1 MTHLPTRLRALALLC
16 AAVIGLAACGSNTDG
31 AGAGPDD
38 TTDGTP
44 AGIVRVAAASD
55 LQFALE
61 EIVTGFEADTGI
73 EAKTTY
79 GSSGVF
85 YQQLRNGAPF
95 DLYLSADMQYPEKLV
110 DEGLAESSD
119 LFEYAVGRL
128 VVWAPNGSPV
138 DPAEGVA
145 AMAAP
150 EVRKAAI
157 ANPEHAPYG
166 VAAVAALQA
175 AGVHDAIADR
185 LVLGENVAQAAEFLQ
200 SGNADVGIIALSLAL
215 SPAMAATGE
224 FAEVPLETFPTMRQ
238 GGVVVGSAS
247 NPSAAGALR
256 DYLLSEPGRE
266 TLARF
271 GFSLPPS

>member
-1 MTHLPTRLRALALLC
+1 MLPLRALALLC
-16 AAVIGLAACGSNTDG
+16 AAVIGLAACGSTTDG
-31 AGAGPDD
+31 AGVGPDD

-44 AGIVRVAAASD
+44 SGIVRVAAAAD

-110 DEGLAESSD
+110 DEGLAESND

-166 VAAVAALQA
+166 VAAVAALQS
-175 AGVHDAIADR
+175 AGVYEAVADR
-185 LVLGENVAQAAEFLQ
+185 LVLGENVAQAAEFVQ

-224 FAEVPLETFPTMRQ
+224 FTEVPLDTFPTMRQ
-238 GGVVVGSAS
+238 GGVVLGSAS
-247 NPSAAGALR
+247 NPAGAEALR
-256 DYLLSEPGRE
+256 DYLLSESGRE
-266 TLARF
+266 TLARY